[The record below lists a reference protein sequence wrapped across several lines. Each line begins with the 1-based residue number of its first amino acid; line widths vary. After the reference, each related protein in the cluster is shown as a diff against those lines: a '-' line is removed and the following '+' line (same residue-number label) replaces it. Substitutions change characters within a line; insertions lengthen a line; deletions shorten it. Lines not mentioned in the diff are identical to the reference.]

1 MFVRAGL
8 HGFAPLQYKQKTPG
22 YCWRT
27 LKEGFIVL
35 LIGSEYVQLK

>member
-1 MFVRAGL
+1 LRDKIGTMVGVIDTTR
-8 HGFAPLQYKQKTPG
+8 